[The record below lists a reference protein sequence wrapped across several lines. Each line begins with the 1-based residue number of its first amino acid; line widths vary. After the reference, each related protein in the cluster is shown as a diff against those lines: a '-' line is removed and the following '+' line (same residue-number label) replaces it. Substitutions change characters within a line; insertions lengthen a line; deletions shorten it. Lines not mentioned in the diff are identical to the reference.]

1 MPCGERLFPLAAVER
16 LNPKLREEF
25 QRYFCCYTIFL
36 LLLELFGQKSKQSKT
51 QHLRQRE
58 WKLISN
64 WDSWRLI
71 TEKPMHNWFPV
82 RNNIH
87 QFIHDNETRT
97 YVNQKLKLT
106 WFHRQQ
112 HKLSAYWRI
121 ERQPCLTWCLEQEH
135 PCTPS
140 SPLLHMAGQAL
151 LFSNSNWFVRA
162 LIISSSWINCIVDQH
177 LIEKWPENVALFLV
191 DFPRNKKPVYML
203 VKFQNKIGT
212 KTMGTFF
219 IKTSYLF
226 FK

>member
-1 MPCGERLFPLAAVER
+1 MSITVVADSLMCRCCNYIEPIINEASMKTRVNWILIKWNVVCSVMASVS
-16 LNPKLREEF
+16 LRHPND
-25 QRYFCCYTIFL
+25 
-36 LLLELFGQKSKQSKT
+36 G
-51 QHLRQRE
+51 
-58 WKLISN
+58 SN
-64 WDSWRLI
+64 A
-71 TEKPMHNWFPV
+71 K
-82 RNNIH
+82 
-87 QFIHDNETRT
+87 
-97 YVNQKLKLT
+97 
-106 WFHRQQ
+106 
-112 HKLSAYWRI
+112 
-121 ERQPCLTWCLEQEH
+121 PCLTWCLEQEH

-212 KTMGTFF
+212 KRMGTFF

-226 FK
+226 F

>member
-1 MPCGERLFPLAAVER
+1 
-16 LNPKLREEF
+16 
-25 QRYFCCYTIFL
+25 
-36 LLLELFGQKSKQSKT
+36 
-51 QHLRQRE
+51 
-58 WKLISN
+58 
-64 WDSWRLI
+64 
-71 TEKPMHNWFPV
+71 MHNWFPV

-121 ERQPCLTWCLEQEH
+121 ERQTMFDLMPGAR
-135 PCTPS
+135 TPLHTFIS

-177 LIEKWPENVALFLV
+177 LIEKWPENAALFS
-191 DFPRNKKPVYML
+191 FPLKKPVYSDI
-203 VKFQNKIGT
+203 KNNNGHIS
-212 KTMGTFF
+212 
-219 IKTSYLF
+219 IKTSDLF
-226 FK
+226 SLPLLICEIG

>member
-25 QRYFCCYTIFL
+25 QRYFCCYTVFL
-36 LLLELFGQKSKQSKT
+36 LLLELFGEKSRQSKN

-58 WKLISN
+58 SKLISN

-121 ERQPCLTWCLEQEH
+121 ERQTMFDLMPGAR
-135 PCTPS
+135 TP
-140 SPLLHMAGQAL
+140 LHT
-151 LFSNSNWFVRA
+151 F
-162 LIISSSWINCIVDQH
+162 ISSLTHGRPGSS
-177 LIEKWPENVALFLV
+177 LLKLKLV
-191 DFPRNKKPVYML
+191 R
-203 VKFQNKIGT
+203 
-212 KTMGTFF
+212 
-219 IKTSYLF
+219 
-226 FK
+226 

>member
-1 MPCGERLFPLAAVER
+1 
-16 LNPKLREEF
+16 
-25 QRYFCCYTIFL
+25 
-36 LLLELFGQKSKQSKT
+36 
-51 QHLRQRE
+51 
-58 WKLISN
+58 
-64 WDSWRLI
+64 
-71 TEKPMHNWFPV
+71 MHNWFPV

-121 ERQPCLTWCLEQEH
+121 ERQTMFDLMPGAR
-135 PCTPS
+135 TPLHTFIS

-203 VKFQNKIGT
+203 VKFQNRIGT
-212 KTMGTFF
+212 KRMGTFF